1 MFQCIVGNDKQNK
14 SYSLHIALH
23 VIEIIFPPLP
33 FLLFIVESHIKM
45 PLAHAREMITTGGI
59 TVGTDL
65 SCLFE

>member
-23 VIEIIFPPLP
+23 VIFFPPLP
-33 FLLFIVESHIKM
+33 FLLFIVENHMKM
-45 PLAHAREMITTGGI
+45 PLAHAKEILTTGDI
-59 TVGTDL
+59 TVGTDS